1 MQVKI
6 LFLQKLTFKL
16 IIVQFCMMV
25 LYSCES
31 KKNATQDLEI
41 GDGTSHSS
49 NINHAIGFELVN
61 YKNFKILS
69 LISLDDERSDSTSY
83 LLYEKGAEIPEDFS
97 ALNRIQIPVERI
109 ALLHSSYLSYFE
121 FCESKDRIAA
131 ISESKY
137 IYDSTIF
144 SSIENGDLPEV
155 GYGETLDKERLLEL
169 DISVVVTVGF
179 PNSPNKSQQV
189 LNELGIPV
197 LVFSDWQ
204 ETNLLGRAEWV
215 KVIAALTGSEDLVN
229 KKFTQL
235 ETQYNSL
242 TSLTSGLEDLP
253 KVICNLPFKGTWFVP
268 GGDSYISHLLQ
279 DSGADYLW
287 ANEQGTGGIPL
298 DLETVYAGGI
308 NADYWINPGFAT
320 SLKDITDIEERLID
334 FKPLK
339 SSNIYNNNLRVARGM
354 ANDYWESGIMSPQ
367 LILADLIHIFHPE
380 LLPTHQLY
388 FYKQIN

>member
-1 MQVKI
+1 MQVKN
-6 LFLQKLTFKL
+6 LFIQKL
-16 IIVQFCMMV
+16 IIGLAAMQLCIVVIF
-25 LYSCES
+25 SCGPG
-31 KKNATQDLEI
+31 KNSSQNSMDGDEI
-41 GDGTSHSS
+41 SRHS
-49 NINHAIGFELVN
+49 NIKYAIGFDLVDHE
-61 YKNFKILS
+61 NFKLLD
-69 LISLDDERSDSTSY
+69 LIRHYDHSADTSSFV
-83 LLYEKGAEIPEDFS
+83 LYEKGAEIPEKFS
-97 ALNRIQIPVERI
+97 AMSQIQIPAQQI
-109 ALLHSSYLSYFE
+109 ALLHSSYISLFE
-121 FCESKDRIAA
+121 FCNSKDHIKA

-137 IYDSTIF
+137 IYDSAIY
-144 SSIENGDLPEV
+144 SSIINGKIKEV
-155 GYGETLDKERLLEL
+155 GYGETLDKERLLAL

-179 PNSPNKSQQV
+179 PNAPNKSQQ
-189 LNELGIPV
+189 LLKELGIPV

-204 ETNLLGRAEWV
+204 ETSLLGRAEWV
-215 KVIAALTGSEDLVN
+215 KVIAALTGKE
-229 KKFTQL
+229 KFVKEKFVQL

-308 NADYWINPGFAT
+308 NADYWINPGFAA
-320 SLKDITDIEERLID
+320 SIEDITDIEERLID

-388 FYKQIN
+388 FYQQIN